1 MKLAGLI
8 SLANP
13 IINILCIVVNV
24 YCEVN
29 YIKNIAIYVIQTYK
43 VIGDDSLVERKKRDY
58 KKEYREYGGK
68 PEHIKER
75 SERNKARRMMG
86 LKVGDPREVDHIKP
100 LSKGGSNSKRNLRV
114 VSRKTNRKKGAKYNG
129 GGGKYKGGKRI
140 K

>member
-1 MKLAGLI
+1 MA
-8 SLANP
+8 
-13 IINILCIVVNV
+13 
-24 YCEVN
+24 E
-29 YIKNIAIYVIQTYK
+29 
-43 VIGDDSLVERKKRDY
+43 KKRDY

-114 VSRKTNRKKGAKYNG
+114 VSRKTNRRKGAKYNA

>member
-1 MKLAGLI
+1 MA
-8 SLANP
+8 
-13 IINILCIVVNV
+13 
-24 YCEVN
+24 E
-29 YIKNIAIYVIQTYK
+29 
-43 VIGDDSLVERKKRDY
+43 KKRDY

-75 SERNKARRMMG
+75 SERNKAGRMMG

-114 VSRKTNRKKGAKYNG
+114 VSRKTNRRKGAKYNA